1 MIGFIAKRE
10 LLYIP
15 VLNLWIA
22 MIGGLFIDRKNPRK
36 ALKTINKGI
45 KHIKGGGAM
54 IIFPEGTR
62 SRGRGLQ
69 PFHPG
74 SFKLATQAETVIV
87 PVALSGTY
95 EIFERNYRVN
105 PVPVRIS
112 YCKPV
117 NTADIPPG
125 DRKQILADQIHDMI
139 KGELEGGTVDK

>member
-10 LLYIP
+10 LMYIP
-15 VLNLWIA
+15 VLNLWIYI
-22 MIGGLFIDRKNPRK
+22 IGGLFIDRKNPRK
-36 ALKTINKGI
+36 ALKTINKGVE
-45 KHIKGGGAM
+45 HIKAGGAM

-62 SRGRGLQ
+62 YRGQGLQ

-95 EIFERNYRVN
+95 EIYEKNYRVN

-117 NTADIPPG
+117 NTMDIPAS
-125 DRKQILADQIHDMI
+125 DRKQILSDQIYAVI
-139 KGELEGGTVDK
+139 KAELDKG